1 MRKFLVFATVGLV
14 LRLDVTTG
22 SRLVME
28 GQDLDFVSIDSETTL
43 AAFSEDFSSPSNRFD
58 NDHV

>member
-43 AAFSEDFSSPSNRFD
+43 ATFSEDFSSPSNRFD

>member
-28 GQDLDFVSIDSETTL
+28 GQDLDFVSIDSKTTL
-43 AAFSEDFSSPSNRFD
+43 ATFSEDFSSPSNRFD